1 MTIAEQR
8 QVPQEDA
15 ERHVCEEHDSDER
28 RVALVFPY
36 AHRHERVNGISGL
49 PEPESGDV
57 EAGNDEKHV
66 DVDRLPPYSG
76 RLTGSAVSTSACP
89 RHEREVLLE
98 NEVVQEQSRDIKVCA
113 DVIEVAMRL
122 TALVLWHDKPC

>member
-1 MTIAEQR
+1 MRGLSSRSGSDVWFIAWLIA
-8 QVPQEDA
+8 D
-15 ERHVCEEHDSDER
+15 DDDDEP
-28 RVALVFPY
+28 AK
-36 AHRHERVNGISGL
+36 
-49 PEPESGDV
+49 SGDV

-66 DVDRLPPYSG
+66 DVDCLPAYSG
-76 RLTGSAVSTSACP
+76 RLTVCAVSTSACP